1 MNIPCP
7 EGCGREYGSIK
18 AAMLCS
24 CDTYDTYGYERE
36 V

>member
-18 AAMLCS
+18 AAMLCQ
-24 CDTYDTYGYERE
+24 CDQYDKNGYERE